1 MSFVLQ
7 YNYIYSPDIYKAL
20 SLCYNELEVI
30 DMKKALLIF
39 LLLMCVSIFPSYAS
53 EEITVLIPDY
63 DFIIE
68 DTSFYYQ
75 DSQYPVLSYKDI
87 TYFPMTYEY
96 CRLLD
101 VSTAWVDG
109 EGLFIASHP
118 SSFNEAPSYPTAQ
131 NAKYSKAV
139 IPTYDIYVNGKK
151 IDQKAEEYPLFNY
164 RGVTYFPL
172 TWRFGTEEFYW
183 NIDFK
188 EGENRSLTITSY
200 QRGFGSTMTVY
211 EVADDYAVI
220 HNPEDD
226 NFLRLDFN
234 TDEVTVAEGYD
245 KPFPSYQTPIET
257 ERKLE
262 IKDNRFVI
270 DGTPLAQIE
279 VLANGTVTEDELEP
293 SYYEYTTGDGH
304 FLQLHA
310 YYNMEIPAPYT
321 PYERYTYIVHNGNFI
336 QLPGNIA
343 VQNAIKA
350 DDGSLYISYER
361 YSGYRGSTILHN
373 HLYRLMPDGTL
384 IYINDLFPDYGSM
397 ELIGKANGKLYLK
410 CEWMPEEQLING
422 VFDEY
427 SISPYNDGYYTYD
440 GEKLSLIHRY
450 TYSDRCIV
458 APNGKLYTIAE
469 QFKKIEKIN

>member
-1 MSFVLQ
+1 
-7 YNYIYSPDIYKAL
+7 
-20 SLCYNELEVI
+20 
-30 DMKKALLIF
+30 MKKILLFSLI
-39 LLLMCVSIFPSYAS
+39 LMCILIIPSYAS
-53 EEITVLIPDY
+53 DEITVLIPDY

-68 DTSFYYQ
+68 DQSFYYKN
-75 DSQYPVLSYKDI
+75 SEYPILSYKDI

-118 SSFNEAPSYPTAQ
+118 SSFNETPSYPTSK

-139 IPTYDIYVNGKK
+139 IPDYPVYVNGKK
-151 IDQKAEEYPLFNY
+151 IDQKTEEYPLFNY

-188 EGENRSLTITSY
+188 EGSKRSLTITSY
-200 QRGFGSTMTVY
+200 QRGFGSTMSVY
-211 EVADDYAVI
+211 EVADDYAVL

-226 NFLRLDFN
+226 NFLHIDFA
-234 TDEVTVAEGYD
+234 TDEITVAEGYD
-245 KPFPSYQTPIET
+245 KPFPMRQIPVET

-279 VLANGTVTEDELEP
+279 VLASGTVSEDELEA

-304 FLQLHA
+304 FLQLLV

-321 PYERYTYIVHNGNFI
+321 PYERYTYIVHNKNFI

-343 VQNAIKA
+343 IQNAIKA
-350 DDGSLYISYER
+350 DDASLYISFER

-397 ELIGKANGKLYLK
+397 KLLGKANGKIYLK

-422 VFDEY
+422 VFDDY
-427 SISPYNDGYYTYD
+427 SISPYNDGYFTYD
-440 GEKLSLIHRY
+440 GEKLSLIHKY
-450 TYSDRCIV
+450 TYSDSCIV
-458 APNGKLYTIAE
+458 APSGKLYTISE
-469 QFKKIEKIN
+469 QFGKIERIN

>member
-1 MSFVLQ
+1 
-7 YNYIYSPDIYKAL
+7 
-20 SLCYNELEVI
+20 
-30 DMKKALLIF
+30 MKKTSLIF
-39 LLLMCVSIFPSYAS
+39 MLLMCILVIPSYAND
-53 EEITVLIPDY
+53 EITVLIPDY
-63 DFIIE
+63 EFIIE
-68 DTSFYYQ
+68 EQSFYYQ
-75 DSQYPVLSYKDI
+75 DSQYPILSYKDI

-101 VSTAWVDG
+101 VSTSWVEG

-118 SSFNEAPSYPTAQ
+118 SSFNETPSYPTAK
-131 NAKYSKAV
+131 NTKYSKAV
-139 IPTYDIYVNGKK
+139 IPTYDIYVNGEK
-151 IDQKAEEYPLFNY
+151 IDQTQEEYPLFNY

-172 TWRFGTEEFYW
+172 TWRFGTEEFHW

-200 QRGFGSTMTVY
+200 QRGYGSTMTVY
-211 EVADDYAVI
+211 EIADTYAVV

-234 TDEVTVAEGYD
+234 TDEITVAKGYD
-245 KPFPSYQTPIET
+245 KPFPMYHTPVESD
-257 ERKLE
+257 RNFE
-262 IKDNRFVI
+262 IKNNRFVI
-270 DGTPLAQIE
+270 DGTPLAEIK
-279 VLANGTVTEDELEP
+279 VLSDGTVKENELNP
-293 SYYEYTTGDGH
+293 SYYEFTKGDGH

-336 QLPGNIA
+336 PLPGNIA
-343 VQNAIKA
+343 VQNAISA
-350 DDGSLYISYER
+350 DDGSLYISFEN
-361 YSGYRGSTILHN
+361 YSGYRSSTILN
-373 HLYRLMPDGTL
+373 DHLYRLLPDGTL

-397 ELIGKANGKLYLK
+397 ELLGKANGKIYLK
-410 CEWMPEEQLING
+410 CEWMPEQQHVYGLSDG
-422 VFDEY
+422 Y

-450 TYSDRCIV
+450 TYSDSCIV

-469 QFKKIEKIN
+469 QFGKIERIN

>member
-1 MSFVLQ
+1 
-7 YNYIYSPDIYKAL
+7 
-20 SLCYNELEVI
+20 
-30 DMKKALLIF
+30 MKKTLLIF
-39 LLLMCVSIFPSYAS
+39 LLLMCVLIIPSYAS
-53 EEITVLIPDY
+53 DEITVLIPDY
-63 DFIIE
+63 EFIIE

-75 DSQYPVLSYKDI
+75 DSEYPILSYKDI

-118 SSFNEAPSYPTAQ
+118 SSFNETPSYPKAR
-131 NAKYSKAV
+131 NSKYSKAV
-139 IPTYDIYVNGKK
+139 IPDYPIYVNGEK
-151 IDQKAEEYPLFNY
+151 INQKTEEYPLFNY

-188 EGENRSLTITSY
+188 EGAKRSLTITSY
-200 QRGFGSTMTVY
+200 QRGFGSTMTPY
-211 EVADDYAVI
+211 EIADTYAVV
-220 HNPEDD
+220 HNPEDN
-226 NFLRLDFN
+226 NFLRIDFN
-234 TDEVTVAEGYD
+234 TDAVTVEEGYD
-245 KPFPSYQTPIET
+245 KPFPMRQIPVET
-257 ERKLE
+257 ERKFE

-279 VLANGTVTEDELEP
+279 VLASGAVAEDALEP

-343 VQNAIKA
+343 IQNAIKA

-361 YSGYRGSTILHN
+361 YSGYRGSTILNN

-384 IYINDLFPDYGSM
+384 IYINDLFPDYGSIK
-397 ELIGKANGKLYLK
+397 LLGKAQGKIYLK
-410 CEWMPEEQLING
+410 CEWMPEEQHVYGISDG
-422 VFDEY
+422 Y

-440 GEKLSLIHRY
+440 GENLSLVRRY
-450 TYSDRCIV
+450 TYSSNCIV
-458 APNGKLYTIAE
+458 APNGKLYAITE
-469 QFKKIEKIN
+469 QFGKIEKITE